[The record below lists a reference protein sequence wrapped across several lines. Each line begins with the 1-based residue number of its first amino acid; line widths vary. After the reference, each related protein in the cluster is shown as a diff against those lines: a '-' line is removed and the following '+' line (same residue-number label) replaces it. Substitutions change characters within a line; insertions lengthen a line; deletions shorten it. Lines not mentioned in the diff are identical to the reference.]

1 MSLKKVLSAIVIT
14 NLLWGILPIPAVDAM
29 KVYSLFTMIFF
40 RLIYA
45 SLSCIIIV
53 ALIRGRS
60 STVKGIGAYVTSV
73 NKAYKR
79 FSVPQLV
86 SLAIVGFMISV
97 SLALLFFSYNLVGV
111 IISTMISEVLT
122 PVLIAFWSWA
132 KGTEKMDILKG
143 VYMASLVLAVIVIS
157 VARVEVDVAI
167 KPIGFLYV
175 GISAVFW
182 TLFIV
187 LIAKDTPSKK
197 EYEVADFSSGSY
209 KMARSTLKL
218 GITFLFGGL
227 VLFPLTIVLPPI
239 ARLPELTAQC
249 SRFYT
254 DLSANFFSAATD
266 PSILSLSFLL
276 TLVPY
281 LLLYAAQAFWP
292 KEALTFDQW
301 TAILGLITPL
311 VASYAGIFVIGEAI
325 RMDYT
330 LIATAFLLGSIAL
343 RYFHEISNKVVGFIF
358 MEIDV
363 AKKDNVYKHLRTIR
377 ELREIYAITGK
388 ESDVY
393 SEVVTSNLN
402 QLHLLVSQ
410 RIKTITGIKKST
422 LLLVQKMMEPTRKKG
437 KLKPENRRLESSI
450 K

>member
-1 MSLKKVLSAIVIT
+1 MPIRKVLSAIVIT

-40 RLIYA
+40 RFIYT
-45 SLSCIIIV
+45 SLSCIFIV
-53 ALIRGRS
+53 ALIRTRS
-60 STVKGIGAYVTSV
+60 SSIKGIGAYVTST

-97 SLALLFFSYNLVGV
+97 SLAFLFFSYNLVGV
-111 IISTMISEVLT
+111 VISTMISEVLT

-132 KGTEKMDILKG
+132 KGTEKMDLLKG
-143 VYMASLVLAVIVIS
+143 VYMASLVLAVILIS

-167 KPIGFLYV
+167 KSYGFLYV
-175 GISAVFW
+175 LISAVFW

-197 EYEVADFSSGSY
+197 ELEVAEFSSGNY

-218 GITFLFGGL
+218 GITFFFAGL
-227 VLFPLTIVLPPI
+227 TIFPLTVILPQI
-239 ARLPELTAQC
+239 AQLPQLTAQC

-254 DLSANFFSAATD
+254 DLSTSLFSAATD
-266 PSILSLSFLL
+266 PSILSLSFIL
-276 TLVPY
+276 TLIPY
-281 LLLYAAQAFWP
+281 LLLYGAQAFWP

-301 TAILGLITPL
+301 TAILGLITPI
-311 VASYAGIFVIGEAI
+311 VASYAGVFVIGEAI

-358 MEIDV
+358 MQIDV
-363 AKKDNVYKHLRTIR
+363 AKKDNVYKHLRGIR
-377 ELREIYAITGK
+377 ELQEIYAITGRG
-388 ESDVY
+388 SDVY
-393 SEVVTSNLN
+393 SEIVTSNLN
-402 QLHLLVSQ
+402 QLHLLVSEKI
-410 RIKTITGIKKST
+410 RTILGIKKT
-422 LLLVQKMMEPTRKKG
+422 NVLLVRKIMEPRRK
-437 KLKPENRRLESSI
+437 R
-450 K
+450 